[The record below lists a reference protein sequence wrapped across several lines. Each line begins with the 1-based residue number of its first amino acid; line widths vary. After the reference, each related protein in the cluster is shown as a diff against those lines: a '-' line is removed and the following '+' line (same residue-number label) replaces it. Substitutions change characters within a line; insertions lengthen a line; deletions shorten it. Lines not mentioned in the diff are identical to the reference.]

1 MQFEKMEIEG
11 AWLAHSPSFADS
23 RGTFHEWFKSTEIE
37 KVIGDTFSVAQA
49 NISIS
54 AKGAIRGIHYSL
66 APQGQRK
73 WITCVSGS
81 IWDVIVDIRPTSP
94 TFKKWIGVQLNSSS
108 GRSVYL
114 SEGLGHGFISLEE
127 NSAVSYLL
135 SSPYSPDEEYGVN
148 PFDLELNI
156 SWPIL
161 PALLSEKDARAKSLG
176 ELSHSGKLPN

>member
-1 MQFEKMEIEG
+1 MQFEKMEIDG
-11 AWLAHSPSFADS
+11 AWLAHSPSFVDS
-23 RGTFHEWFKSTEIE
+23 RGTFHEWFKSSEIE
-37 KVIGDTFSVAQA
+37 RAIGETFSVAQS

-108 GRSVYL
+108 GRSIYV

-127 NSAVSYLL
+127 NSAVSYLM
-135 SSPYSPDEEYGVN
+135 SSPYSPDEEYGIN
-148 PFDLELNI
+148 PFDLVLNI

-161 PALLSEKDARAKSLG
+161 PALLSEKDANAKSLE
-176 ELSHSGKLPN
+176 ELFHSGKLPR